1 LDPVFNWF
9 FLVYTLL
16 SDFLSLFFFLLG
28 APSAANSAAAGANWR
43 LLSLATVLATAA
55 KAAKRIC
62 ATATP
67 RRASL
72 PLADAGALMSA
83 LHRICLHRIC
93 LQIDPH
99 IQGLV
104 VDKKAD
110 AHRTA

>member
-1 LDPVFNWF
+1 M
-9 FLVYTLL
+9 
-16 SDFLSLFFFLLG
+16 
-28 APSAANSAAAGANWR
+28 
-43 LLSLATVLATAA
+43 LATAA

-93 LQIDPH
+93 LHRICLQIDPH